1 MPTETDEPTK
11 EYYVLHYR
19 SDSHYAKD
27 SVTMHRMYM
36 RYDERWG
43 ELPERIDKI
52 ECPMSEWR
60 EFFGE

>member
-1 MPTETDEPTK
+1 MPIDIDEPTK

-27 SVTMHRMYM
+27 SATMHRMYM

-43 ELPERIDKI
+43 QLPERIEKKMVPI
-52 ECPMSEWR
+52 SEWS
-60 EFFGE
+60 EYFE